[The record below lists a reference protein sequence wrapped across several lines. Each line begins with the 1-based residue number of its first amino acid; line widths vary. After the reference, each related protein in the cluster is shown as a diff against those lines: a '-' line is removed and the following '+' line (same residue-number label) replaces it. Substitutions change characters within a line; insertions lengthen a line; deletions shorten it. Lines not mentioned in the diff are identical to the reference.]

1 MNCIPGR
8 ITAFTVFVCFNLACC
23 GPGGDEPAREYHNYV
38 YVANATSDTVSGFSI
53 KIDGTLTEL
62 AGSPYAAG
70 ASPRSMAMTSA
81 GKFVYVPN
89 PNQIWAYTVSAGVL
103 NRMSGAPF
111 TFRSAAPPMPHD
123 IALDPGGRHAYTAN
137 ENTSDVSVFAINE
150 TTGVLAEIAGSPFPA
165 GSGAYEV
172 EIDPTGKFVYVANIY
187 SENIS
192 VFNRDAAT
200 GALAEIAGSPF
211 ATGSAP
217 YSMDLAPSGKFLYAA
232 NSNEGS
238 ISGFAVH
245 ATTGALTEIAGSP
258 FLSVS
263 WPTSITVGPAG
274 ALAYVTDGNLNTIS
288 VCRIDAA
295 TGALAEIAGSPFE
308 AGFFPSHMA
317 FGPSGDYAYVAE
329 VVDMGLGGV
338 TVYDVDKA
346 TGAVTKIEGSSKT
359 TGLSACHV
367 LVARIL
373 E

>member
-1 MNCIPGR
+1 MSCVPGR
-8 ITAFTVFVCFNLACC
+8 ITAFTVLICLGLACC
-23 GPGGDEPAREYHNYV
+23 GSGGDEPIREYHNYV
-38 YVANATSDTVSGFSI
+38 YVANASSDTVSGFSI
-53 KIDGTLTEL
+53 KIDGTLTGL
-62 AGSPYAAG
+62 AASPYAAG
-70 ASPRSMAMTSA
+70 ASPRSMAMTST
-81 GKFVYVPN
+81 GKFAYVPN

-103 NRMSGAPF
+103 TKMSGAPF

-123 IALDPGGRHAYTAN
+123 IALDPGDRHVYTAN
-137 ENTSDVSVFAINE
+137 ENTSDVSVFAING
-150 TTGVLAEIAGSPFPA
+150 TTGALAEIAGSPFPA

-192 VFNRDAAT
+192 VFSRNAST

-217 YSMDLAPSGKFLYAA
+217 YAMTLAPSGRFLYAA

-238 ISGFAVH
+238 VTGFAVDPM
-245 ATTGALTEIAGSP
+245 TGVLTEIAGSP
-258 FLSVS
+258 FLSIS
-263 WPTSITVGPAG
+263 WPTSVAIDASGVF
-274 ALAYVTDGNLNTIS
+274 AYVTEGNFNTIS

-295 TGALAEIAGSPFE
+295 TGALTEIAGSPFA
-308 AGFFPSHMA
+308 AGFFPNHMA
-317 FGPSGDYAYVAE
+317 FGPSGEYAYVAE
-329 VVDMGLGGV
+329 VVDMGMGGV

-346 TGAVTKIEGSSKT
+346 TGAVTMIVGSSKT
-359 TGLSACHV
+359 TGLSACRV